1 MASIISLI
9 SQIPETTLA
18 DLLGTRSR
26 NTAEKNLN
34 SGKIEWVSKSQAQNS
49 LNISYKPTTRSEPIN
64 ITFRWTNQLLLD
76 ICSTDSKVWKIG
88 QKLCSHASTVLLGI
102 HHQLPFFDDDIIT
115 SEDLEVSPE
124 KIEQQKQELKQ
135 KQALLASLKLDEMLV
150 KKTLTEIK
158 QFLESLVQ
166 TGLQR
171 VSQATLE
178 WINALVIKSRIAKLI
193 NIEKELKKLSSLL
206 IRYFQKSPDL
216 KFHDF
221 LNSLSKTYNYMTLAT
236 GLLQDGTHP
245 ILSPVE
251 IFGQARSEYIPASNR
266 DAFCLG
272 VRGWIS
278 ETGFVGVTAYFLNDN
293 SIDTKIFTASNIRPM
308 QYMREKS
315 PIALYHMET
324 HASVSFQDLSQG
336 AFRFQNIK
344 LNQNQN
350 LSFHK
355 ALMITPINKQLDL
368 NSQELKSLMYQDWVP
383 LLNIAA
389 SQEITPI
396 KRTGLYENFV
406 ILEPERYAS
415 FTLDEKNQLWK
426 APLYDN
432 KGRQIMLTVP
442 NERSPH
448 VARCVLN
455 FQKLFDNDF
464 LPNAMFGE
472 ITFRKSEV
480 LFNPIAGYWTQGI
493 KLKQSWRRQRWSQ
506 GTSDYSLRLNF
517 NFDLDSANSIIFPG
531 SDQDDKIE
539 E

>member
-1 MASIISLI
+1 MTSILSLI

-26 NTAEKNLN
+26 NTAEKILN
-34 SGKIEWVSKSQAQNS
+34 SGKIEWLSKSQTQNS
-49 LNISYKPTTRSEPIN
+49 LNISYKPSTRSEPIN

-150 KKTLTEIK
+150 KKTLAEIK

-251 IFGQARSEYIPASNR
+251 IMGQSRSEYIPASNR

-272 VRGWIS
+272 VHGWIS
-278 ETGFVGVTAYFLNDN
+278 ETGFVGVTAFFLSDKPQKNN
-293 SIDTKIFTASNIRPM
+293 IFTASNIRPL
-308 QYMREKS
+308 QYLREKS

-336 AFRFQNIK
+336 AFRFQNVK
-344 LNQNQN
+344 LNQNQH
-350 LSFHK
+350 LSFHSGLVLSSIPSK
-355 ALMITPINKQLDL
+355 DL
-368 NSQELKSLMYQDWVP
+368 FHFDSGIKKLIRSDWVKI
-383 LLNIAA
+383 LNHLRMQNIL
-389 SQEITPI
+389 PI
-396 KRTGLYENFV
+396 LPSFQFNQFFIIEPNLYG
-406 ILEPERYAS
+406 S
-415 FTLDEKNQLWK
+415 FYLDEIRQEWYSPVFDKKRRQL
-426 APLYDN
+426 
-432 KGRQIMLTVP
+432 MLMVP
-442 NERSPH
+442 NDRSPH
-448 VARCVLN
+448 IARCVLN
-455 FQKLFDNDF
+455 FQKFFEKDF
-464 LPNAMFGE
+464 LPNAIFGE

-480 LFNPIAGYWTQGI
+480 LFNPIAGYWYQGI
-493 KLKQSWRRQRWSQ
+493 KLKQSWQRQPSQ
-506 GTSDYSLRLNF
+506 GTSEYSLRLIF
-517 NFDLDSANSIIFPG
+517 NFYLDSVKSIIFPEKSIG
-531 SDQDDKIE
+531 K
-539 E
+539 